1 MAETLNAYLRI
12 GRLYRLLGNLDLYE
26 TYIKKYT
33 SSVRDQNSMTILAEM
48 LLVTGKGLKSF
59 PELVIEK

>member
-12 GRLYRLLGNLDLYE
+12 GRLYKELGNLELYE

-33 SSVRDQNSMTILAEM
+33 SSVRDRNSMSILATM
-48 LLVTGKGLKSF
+48 LLVTGKNLKNF
-59 PELVIEK
+59 PE